1 MLYINENIPCRPL
14 NKHPNFLDL
23 ELIVL
28 ELHQS
33 KHNWLF
39 QGIYKPPSCQNDIEF
54 LNQINSIL
62 DQYLTTYEKIIMIW
76 DFNLCIEN
84 THLEAALESYD
95 LNNLINKSTCYQ
107 SNNTNGIDL
116 NLANKKN
123 LFKLSDTF
131 ETGIFDHHKLTS
143 TILKSGGFNRKL

>member
-1 MLYINENIPCRPL
+1 
-14 NKHPNFLDL
+14 
-23 ELIVL
+23 
-28 ELHQS
+28 
-33 KHNWLF
+33 
-39 QGIYKPPSCQNDIEF
+39 
-54 LNQINSIL
+54 
-62 DQYLTTYEKIIMIW
+62 MIW

-143 TILKSGGFNRKL
+143 TILKQGDLKENYEKVYRSCKQFNSGGFKKDLEFRLNHLTSSAYDDFETKFLKELNRHAAPKKKILRHNNNRFMTKKLRKAIML